1 VRAAIRSART
11 IPLLTLSLAIIA
23 ASAPV
28 SRAQARDWIV
38 RTGEIRVVCP
48 LTVGGSFEAKSTAIT
63 GTWRPADDSAAGV
76 GQLVVDLATLDTGIQ
91 LRNEHLRDVYLE
103 VGKGE
108 GYARAV
114 LSQIRVDG
122 IDAQSLSGR
131 GTFSA
136 TLLLHGQSLPVTGR
150 ADLKRNGDAVDVRA
164 EFPVGLPKYGIA
176 KPRYLGVGVKDEVT
190 VRVTFSATRQ

>member
-1 VRAAIRSART
+1 M
-11 IPLLTLSLAIIA
+11 P
-23 ASAPV
+23 
-28 SRAQARDWIV
+28 RAQARDWTV
-38 RTGEIRVVCP
+38 RAGEIRVVCP

-63 GTWRPADDSAAGV
+63 GTWRPADAPTAAGV

-122 IDAQSLSGR
+122 IDPQSFSGR

-136 TLLLHGQSLPVTGR
+136 TLLLHGQSLPVSGR
-150 ADLKRNGDAVDVRA
+150 ADLKRNGETVDVRA
-164 EFPVGLPKYGIA
+164 EFPVELPKYGIA
-176 KPRYLGVGVKDEVT
+176 KPRYLGVGVKDARHGARHVLGGAPMRRIE
-190 VRVTFSATRQ
+190 SL